1 MYKAIFFDVDD
12 TLLNFSL
19 CSQAALSKTFN
30 DFSME
35 YNDTIYKL
43 FCDIDNRL
51 WLKQKQELIT
61 VQDVLNLRFKEL
73 FAYLNLDID
82 NIAFQ
87 SAFQMNLSKEYAL
100 ESGAIEI
107 IQYVSSK
114 YKLYVASN
122 GILSMQLSRLE
133 LAGLL
138 PYFSDLFVSD
148 DIGYSKPN
156 VNFFDECIHRSN
168 FERDEILF
176 VGDSLEADM
185 IGANNSNID
194 TCWYNPYH
202 KAKNVEV
209 KTQYIIEN
217 LLQLKNIL

>member
-19 CSQAALSKTFN
+19 CSQAALTKTFN
-30 DFSME
+30 DFNIE
-35 YNDTIYKL
+35 YNDTIYKI

-51 WLKQKQELIT
+51 WLKQKQELIS
-61 VQDVLNLRFKEL
+61 VQDVLDLRFKQL
-73 FAYLNLDID
+73 FSCLNLDTD

-87 SAFQMNLSKEYAL
+87 SKFQINLSKEHAL
-100 ESGAIEI
+100 EPGAIEI
-107 IQYVSSK
+107 IQYLNLK

-122 GILSMQLSRLE
+122 GILSMQLSRLK

-156 VNFFDECIHRSN
+156 VNFFSECLKRCNLHS
-168 FERDEILF
+168 DEILF

-185 IGANNSNID
+185 LGANNSVLD
-194 TCWYNPYH
+194 ACWYNPYH
-202 KAKNVEV
+202 KVKSVDV
-209 KTQYIIEN
+209 KTHYMIEN